1 MRGGS
6 RNKVGL
12 GALILGAHLGCS
24 SIAYAQAAAVVP
36 LPAPRPASPPA
47 AVPLPAPGSQPPTT
61 TTPASPPR
69 SPINPFGRTVT
80 IDVQVEEGPTAVG
93 ILPLTITVDG
103 RLLVPVEELVSLLG
117 DAITRENAQALR
129 AKAQSDGSL
138 PIEAAAD
145 HGVMLTYNASRV
157 ALQLQITQAGDRRT
171 QLSLAPRQE
180 YDVGDF
186 VRPAS
191 VSAYATFRTSVDYV
205 SKGQDTGL
213 QQPIVDGLFAVRA
226 AGVVIEDEHTA
237 DFNRLTD
244 KITRLGTRA
253 VYDVEPWNMRFMGGD
268 TDIVTS
274 GFQQG
279 IGVLGLSVLRQY
291 RTFEPQRNIRPRSLD
306 SFTLNRASDVE
317 IMVNGVPIKRV
328 ALAPGRYD
336 LTDFPF
342 VNGSNQ
348 VQVVAIDPTGR
359 AEIASFSRF
368 FDLELLAPGL
378 SEFAVT
384 AGVISEPGLSGPVYL
399 FDEPIASGY
408 YRRGLTNA
416 LTIGINA
423 QADKRAQQ
431 VGFEATY
438 AAPIATFGANVA
450 VSNFAGHGV
459 GAAVRVEAQ
468 RNNDRA
474 EPGQLSNLALGAEFH
489 TANFSSPGA
498 FVFIGDALKFRLNA
512 NASLRLPRD
521 QYLSFSAGYSTSRLA
536 PPVYDAGVNYSF
548 RLGRSVSFNAGA
560 SYVKTDTGRSGFG
573 ASLALSMRLGPR
585 GFVSASFDS
594 RDKRGIVNYS
604 NAGSQRI
611 GSISTNLQAQYEDQS
626 MGLSGAV
633 DLVTNRADLGLSH
646 SVTYDIN
653 GSAITGSRTSLR
665 TATSIAFADGA
676 IAISR
681 PIRDAFAIVKPHR
694 TLEGQKLLLDP
705 TPDGN
710 IAVSDFLGA
719 PVASD
724 VGAYSAR
731 TVRVDAPDVPA
742 GYNFDSG
749 SFLLRAPYRAGYRLV
764 IGSDYTVTALGVLLD
779 GEGKPLALA
788 VGKAKSL
795 DDADAPEREIFT
807 NSVGRFGA
815 AGLKPGR
822 WRVRIN
828 GDAGASYLIAIP
840 SEATGLVQAGTLE
853 PEK

>member
-1 MRGGS
+1 MLGGS
-6 RNKVGL
+6 RTKIGL
-12 GALILGAHLGCS
+12 GALVLGAGLGGS
-24 SIAYAQAAAVVP
+24 AIAYAQSATTIPLPAARPATPPATVP
-36 LPAPRPASPPA
+36 LPGSIPPA
-47 AVPLPAPGSQPPTT
+47 ATPVPPV
-61 TTPASPPR
+61 
-69 SPINPFGRTVT
+69 NPFGRTVT

-103 RLLVPVEELVSLLG
+103 RLLVPVEELIRLLG
-117 DAITRENAQALR
+117 DAITADNAQALR
-129 AKAQSDGSL
+129 VKAQAGGNL
-138 PIEAAAD
+138 PIELAAD
-145 HGVMLTYNASRV
+145 HGVLLTYNPSRV
-157 ALQLQITQAGDRRT
+157 ALQLQLTQAGDRRT

-180 YDVGDF
+180 RDIGDF
-186 VRPAS
+186 VPPAS
-191 VSAYATFRTSVDYV
+191 VSAYATFRTSIDYV
-205 SKGQDTGL
+205 SKGPDTGM
-213 QQPIVDGLFAVRA
+213 QQPIIDGLFTLRA
-226 AGVVIEDEHTA
+226 AGIVLEDEHTA
-237 DFNRLTD
+237 DFNRPAD

-253 VYDVEPWNMRFMGGD
+253 VYDVEPWNIRFIGGD

-279 IGVLGLSVLRQY
+279 VGVLGLSVLRQY

-317 IMVNGVPIKRV
+317 ILVNGVPIKRV

-384 AGVISEPGLSGPVYL
+384 AGVISEPALSGPVYL
-399 FDEPIASGY
+399 WDEPIVSGY
-408 YRRGLTNA
+408 YRRGLSNV
-416 LTIGINA
+416 LTVGVNA

-438 AAPIATFGANVA
+438 AAPIATFGANAA
-450 VSNFAGHGV
+450 VSNFSGHGF
-459 GAAVRVEAQ
+459 GAAIRVEAQ

-474 EPGQLSNLALGAEFH
+474 EPGEFSNISLGAEYH
-489 TANFSSPGA
+489 TENFSSPGA

-512 NASLRLPRD
+512 NASVRLPRD
-521 QYLSFSAGYSTSRLA
+521 QYVSFSGGYSSSRLSG
-536 PPVYDAGVNYSF
+536 PVYDAAVNYSF
-548 RLGRSVSFNAGA
+548 RLGRSVSFNAGV
-560 SYVKTDTGRSGFG
+560 SYVKADTGRSGFG
-573 ASLALSMRLGPR
+573 ASLSLSMRLGPR
-585 GFVSASFDS
+585 GFVTASFDS

-611 GSISTNLQAQYEDQS
+611 GSISTNLQAQYEDKS
-626 MGLSGAV
+626 VGVSGSV

-646 SVTYDIN
+646 SITYDMN
-653 GSAITGSRTSLR
+653 GNAITGSRTSLR
-665 TATSIAFADGA
+665 MATSIAFADGA
-676 IAISR
+676 FAVSR
-681 PIRDAFAIVKPHR
+681 PIRDSFAIVTPHR
-694 TLEGQKLLLDP
+694 TLQGQKILIDP
-705 TPDGN
+705 TPEGN
-710 IAVSDFLGA
+710 IAVSDFLGN

-724 VGAYSAR
+724 LGSYSAR

-749 SFLLRAPYRAGYRLV
+749 SFLVRAPYRAGYKLV
-764 IGSDYTVTALGVLLD
+764 VGSDYTITALGVLVD
-779 GEGKPLALA
+779 SEGKPLPLA
-788 VGKAKSL
+788 VGRAKSL
-795 DDADAPEREIFT
+795 DDPAAPEREIFT

-815 AGLKPGR
+815 AGLKAGR
-822 WRVRIN
+822 WQVRIN
-828 GDAGASYLIAIP
+828 GDAGPSYLIVIP
-840 SEATGLVQAGTLE
+840 ETASGLVQTGTLE